1 MAKQDL
7 SRHQEKIVKRYYEH
21 HETIQNNKLGE
32 LLSELWLTED
42 ETLKTRLW
50 GKAQVALM
58 RLEVDAQLVANI
70 CGERDVN
77 KLGELISDID
87 AGKDPSK
94 IGQRGSGTGHHKDRD
109 PNESRFKS
117 LADGRTL
124 KQARQEAM
132 AKSGNDSLEEPNLKH
147 ALKQFRRKL
156 KSMRR
161 DDESRLGGRYVS
173 QGKSSAIDAIQP
185 PDEFPAAVWDKLVAT
200 GRLKKVGKGMYQ
212 LP

>member
-7 SRHQEKIVKRYYEH
+7 NRHQEGIVKRYYEH
-21 HETIQNNKLGE
+21 RETIQSNKLGD

-42 ETLKTRLW
+42 EKLKAKLW

-58 RLEVDAQLVANI
+58 RLNVDAQLLANI
-70 CGERDVN
+70 CGERDIK
-77 KLGELISDID
+77 KLGQLISDID
-87 AGKDPSK
+87 AGKDPRK
-94 IGQRGSGTGHHKDRD
+94 VGQGTGHHLDRD
-109 PNESRFKS
+109 PNEPRVKS

-124 KQARQEAM
+124 KQAREEAM
-132 AKSGNDSLEEPNLKH
+132 ANSGHDSLDEANLKH

-173 QGKSSAIDAIQP
+173 QGKASGIDAIQP
-185 PDEFPAAVWDKLVAT
+185 PREFPPAVWDKLVET
-200 GRLKKVGKGMYQ
+200 GRLKKAGKGVYQ

>member
-7 SRHQEKIVKRYYEH
+7 SKHQEGIVKRYYEH
-21 HETIQNNKLGE
+21 HETIQSNKLGD

-42 ETLKTRLW
+42 EKLKTKLW

-58 RLEVDAQLVANI
+58 RLNVDAQLLANI
-70 CGERDVN
+70 CGERDIK
-77 KLGELISDID
+77 KLGQLISDID
-87 AGKDPSK
+87 AGKDPAK
-94 IGQRGSGTGHHKDRD
+94 LNGKGGTGHHLDRD
-109 PNESRFKS
+109 PNEPRVKS

-124 KQARQEAM
+124 KQAREEAM
-132 AKSGNDSLEEPNLKH
+132 ASSGHDSLDEANLKH

-173 QGKSSAIDAIQP
+173 KGQASGIDAIQP
-185 PDEFPAAVWDKLVAT
+185 PREFPPAVWDKLVET
-200 GRLKKVGKGMYQ
+200 GRLKKAGKGVYQ

>member
-7 SRHQEKIVKRYYEH
+7 SKYQEGVVKRYYEH
-21 HETIQNNKLGE
+21 HETIQSNKLGD

-42 ETLKTRLW
+42 EKVKTKLW

-58 RLEVDAQLVANI
+58 RVGVDAQLIANVVGDRNI
-70 CGERDVN
+70 K
-77 KLGELISDID
+77 KLGELVSAID
-87 AGKDPSK
+87 AGKDPAK
-94 IGQRGSGTGHHKDRD
+94 LTGTGTGHHRDRD
-109 PNESRFKS
+109 PNESRVKS
-117 LADGRTL
+117 LADGRTI
-124 KQARQEAM
+124 KQAREEAM
-132 AKSGNDSLEEPNLKH
+132 AKSGHATLDETNLKH

-173 QGKSSAIDAIQP
+173 TGKASEIDAIQP
-185 PDEFPAAVWDKLVAT
+185 PSEFPAAVWEKLVET
-200 GRLKKVGKGMYQ
+200 GRLKKAGKGVYR